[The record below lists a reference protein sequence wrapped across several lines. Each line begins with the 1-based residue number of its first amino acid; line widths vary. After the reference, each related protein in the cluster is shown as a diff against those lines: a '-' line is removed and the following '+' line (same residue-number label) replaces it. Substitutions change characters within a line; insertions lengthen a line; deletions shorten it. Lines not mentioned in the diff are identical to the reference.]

1 MHMSRLAPLL
11 SATFNIVRIWIMSAP
26 YSARARSTTRT
37 RTQDLRR
44 DMGRHGLMETVSP
57 SLHSLL
63 SSCASSLVVRRM
75 YFPYIGCFTKRSTD
89 TAMVLSILLLTTLP
103 VSNRC
108 PGTGAAPG
116 AAAPASVVCTSVD
129 ITPYLRPPLIGQAPS
144 SRAQYSYAPSQIDP
158 VSPPGPSH
166 APCAN

>member
-1 MHMSRLAPLL
+1 
-11 SATFNIVRIWIMSAP
+11 MSAP

-37 RTQDLRR
+37 STQDLRR
-44 DMGRHGLMETVSP
+44 DMGRHGLIETVSP

-63 SSCASSLVVRRM
+63 SSCARSLVVRRT
-75 YFPYIGCFTKRSTD
+75 YLPYIGCFIRRSTE

-108 PGTGAAPG
+108 PGTGTAPCAAPG
-116 AAAPASVVCTSVD
+116 AGAFAAAVVCTSVD
-129 ITPYLRPPLIGQAPS
+129 ITPYLRWSSPGRAPS
-144 SRAQYSYAPSQIDP
+144 SHAQCSYAPWQIDP
-158 VSPPGPSH
+158 VSRPGRWR